1 MAALLYSTIP
11 TIFCLLWGIN
21 RKLKEPSQ
29 EAPKAVT
36 MNPIS
41 TTDQLEDDERE
52 NLIKPNL
59 EITEQRM
66 SKYTNNLNQTNS
78 DFNSSRPVSKGLD
91 AGYNDSVG

>member
-11 TIFCLLWGIN
+11 TIFCLLWGIH
-21 RKLKEPSQ
+21 RKLKEPSH
-29 EAPKAVT
+29 EAPKTVT
-36 MNPIS
+36 MNPVS

-59 EITEQRM
+59 EITEQRL

-91 AGYNDSVG
+91 AGYGDSVG